1 MDFVYEVI
9 GELVTMR
16 DRKALLLSG
25 GQQKL
30 VALGRALAI
39 GTKCLLLD
47 EPFED
52 RTCLVRTYFRCSC
65 LAQGQRFNCADVSI

>member
-1 MDFVYEVI
+1 VI

-30 VALGRALAI
+30 VALGARCHRNEMPAARRAIRGSHLPCPNGFQMFLPRSRA
-39 GTKCLLLD
+39 K
-47 EPFED
+47 
-52 RTCLVRTYFRCSC
+52 V
-65 LAQGQRFNCADVSI
+65 